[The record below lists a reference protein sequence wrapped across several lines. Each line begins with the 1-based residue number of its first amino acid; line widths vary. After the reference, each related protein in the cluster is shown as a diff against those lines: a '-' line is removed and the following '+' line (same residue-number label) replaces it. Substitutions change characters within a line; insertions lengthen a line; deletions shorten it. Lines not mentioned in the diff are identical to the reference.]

1 MTTRI
6 IQIMLL
12 FLTFS
17 FAKTVSAQ
25 ETQNVKWDG
34 EKIKGVRFLPYA
46 AYQGFPY
53 LINSWQIG
61 KIEFESGESTDGLN
75 LRYSTFKDEL
85 IYYNNTISAQIAIDK
100 ASLMGFSLQDGTGKT
115 RIFRKQFY
123 DGYMKGD
130 RYFEVLSSGE
140 TNLLVYRKVSLQ
152 TTSAYKDQRGVLT
165 NLEYA
170 NDFQFYFYSPE
181 KGYTS
186 VKPNWLSLMAKFNK
200 TDQKPIKKLL
210 RKSKIR
216 ISNEESF
223 VRAWK
228 VIEKEGFK
236 IIP

>member
-6 IQIMLL
+6 IQILLL
-12 FLTFS
+12 FVAFS
-17 FAKTVSAQ
+17 FTKSVCAQ
-25 ETQNVKWDG
+25 ETLSVKWDG

-46 AYQGFPY
+46 AYQGFPF
-53 LINSWQIG
+53 LSNNWMSG
-61 KIEFESGESTDGLN
+61 KVEFADGESADGLN

-85 IYYNNTISAQIAIDK
+85 IYYNKNISAQIVIDK
-100 ASLMGFSLQDGTGKT
+100 ASLSSFSLHGADGKT
-115 RIFRKQFY
+115 QIFRKQFY

-130 RYFEVLSSGE
+130 RYFEVLSAGE
-140 TNLLVYRKVSLQ
+140 PDLLVYRKVSLQ

-170 NDFQFYFYSPE
+170 NDYQFYFYSHE

-186 VKPNWLSLMAKFNK
+186 VKPNWLSLIAKFAK
-200 TDQKPIKKLL
+200 TDQKPIKRLL
-210 RKSKIR
+210 RKNKIR

-228 VIEKEGFK
+228 VIEKEGYK

>member
-1 MTTRI
+1 
-6 IQIMLL
+6 MLL

-17 FAKTVSAQ
+17 FAQTVSAQ
-25 ETQNVKWDG
+25 ETQDVKWDG

-53 LINSWQIG
+53 LNNSWQIG
-61 KIEFESGESTDGLN
+61 KIDFASGESVDGLN
-75 LRYSTFKDEL
+75 LRYSTFKDEI
-85 IYYNNTISAQIAIDK
+85 IYYNTTISAQIVIDK
-100 ASLMGFSLQDGTGKT
+100 ASLAGFSLQDGTGKT
-115 RIFRKQFY
+115 RIFRKQFF
-123 DGYMKGD
+123 DGYMKGE
-130 RYFEVLSSGE
+130 RYFEVLSSGDP
-140 TNLLVYRKVSLQ
+140 NLLVYRKVSLQ

-170 NDFQFYFYSPE
+170 NDYQFYFYSPE

-186 VKPNWLSLMAKFNK
+186 VKPNWLSLVARFNK

-210 RKSKIR
+210 RKNKIR
-216 ISNEESF
+216 ISNEETF